1 MGVGWVSDKKIAKCL
16 DTIGIITLYSLGD
29 G

>member
-1 MGVGWVSDKKIAKCL
+1 MGVGWVSDKKIVKCL
-16 DTIGIITLYSLGD
+16 DTIGIITLYSLGV